1 MRGVFPLFSTILLF
15 IPLFVCA
22 ACQRTCAE
30 VLVGWPGVVTPPS
43 IKGLSVTLFGHL
55 LLIILH
61 FLFIVFCYIF
71 GDSCKYIWLLIDY
84 L

>member
-1 MRGVFPLFSTILLF
+1 MARSGKQVRQQGHVP
-15 IPLFVCA
+15 
-22 ACQRTCAE
+22 RT
-30 VLVGWPGVVTPPS
+30 PSS